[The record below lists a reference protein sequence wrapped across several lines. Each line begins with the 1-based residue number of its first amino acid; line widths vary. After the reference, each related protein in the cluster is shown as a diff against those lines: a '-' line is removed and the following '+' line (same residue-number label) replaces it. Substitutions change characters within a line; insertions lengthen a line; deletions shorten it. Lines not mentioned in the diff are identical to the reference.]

1 MKSFQEKPAEMFSSS
16 NVFNALF
23 RENVR
28 HPSQKSHGHSHAI
41 PQTCFLDYHAVRLRL
56 ELFWSKTLSSSGWYT
71 EVRMLKLANQV
82 IVLDRLNINGHLHR
96 LSRELHITVGH
107 DDDRLTLS
115 NEEFGLLVSA
125 PTLEEGIAGISD
137 ELSML
142 WEVYVADNPA
152 NLTRDALRL
161 RSNLKSLVAAG
172 AGSWGTARHAISR
185 QHSSKKDLKSDLRVK
200 RESLAWPS

>member
-1 MKSFQEKPAEMFSSS
+1 
-16 NVFNALF
+16 
-23 RENVR
+23 
-28 HPSQKSHGHSHAI
+28 
-41 PQTCFLDYHAVRLRL
+41 
-56 ELFWSKTLSSSGWYT
+56 
-71 EVRMLKLANQV
+71 MLKLANQV
-82 IVLDRLNINGHLHR
+82 IVLDRLNINGRLHR
-96 LSRELHITVGH
+96 LSRELQITVGH

-115 NEEFGLLVSA
+115 NEEFGLLVLS

-172 AGSWGTARHAISR
+172 AGS
-185 QHSSKKDLKSDLRVK
+185 
-200 RESLAWPS
+200 